1 MIKREL
7 YLKKIRSLIG
17 KDIIKVLTGIRRCGK
32 SSMLKLIID
41 ELIEEGINREN
52 IILINFESA
61 KYMDIDSS
69 AKLNKLIKNLI
80 CDLKGTIYLFFD
92 EIQNVKNWE
101 KLINSYRIDLD
112 AEIFITGSNANLL
125 SGELATL
132 IAGRYIEIKI
142 YPFSFKESL
151 KLKKEYDSK
160 KHGLKKYDSKK
171 HDLKKFF
178 LEYLKYGGMPLVL
191 QLNPNEK
198 IDYLRDL
205 YNSIILKDIVYRNKI
220 REVDLFDKLIKFL
233 MDNIGHTFSAKSI
246 SKFFKSENRI
256 VSRDTI
262 YNYLIFLQDA
272 CLIHKV
278 QREDLIG
285 KKILK
290 IHEKYYF
297 TDHGFNETIAGKNT
311 ENIAQILENIVY
323 MEFLR
328 HGYEIYVGKIN
339 NSEIDFICKKYERT
353 IYVQVSYLLASKKTV
368 EREFNSLLKIK
379 DNHEKIIIS
388 MDEVNFSQKG
398 IKHLNII
405 DFLKSS
411 DF

>member
-1 MIKREL
+1 M
-7 YLKKIRSLIG
+7 SLIG

-32 SSMLKLIID
+32 SSMLELIIN
-41 ELIEEGINREN
+41 ELIDEGVKNEN

-61 KYMDIDSS
+61 KYNDIDSS
-69 AKLNKLIKNLI
+69 TKLNKLIKNLTL
-80 CDLKGTIYLFFD
+80 DLKGTIFLFFD

-101 KLINSYRIDLD
+101 KSINSYRVDLD
-112 AEIFITGSNANLL
+112 AEIFITGSNANLF

-132 IAGRYIEIKI
+132 ISGRYIEIKI

-151 KLKKEYDSK
+151 KLNKNCDE
-160 KHGLKKYDSKK
+160 
-171 HDLKKFF
+171 KKFF
-178 LEYLKYGGMPLVL
+178 IEYLKYGGMPLVL
-191 QLNPNEK
+191 QLNPTEK

-205 YNSIILKDIVYRNKI
+205 YNSIILKDIVYRNNI

-233 MDNIGHTFSAKSI
+233 MDNIGRTFSAKSI

-262 YNYLIFLQDA
+262 YNYLIYLQDA

-278 QREDLIG
+278 QREDIIG

-297 TDHGFNETIAGKNT
+297 TDHGFNETMSGKNT
-311 ENIAQILENIVY
+311 KNIAQILENIVF

-328 HGYEIYVGKIN
+328 RGYEIHVGRLN
-339 NSEIDFICKKYERT
+339 NSEIDFVCKNYERT
-353 IYVQVSYLLASKKTV
+353 IYVQVSYLLASEKTI

-379 DNHEKIIIS
+379 DNHEKIVIT

-398 IKHLNII
+398 IIHLNII
-405 DFLKSS
+405 DFLISN

>member
-7 YLKKIRSLIG
+7 YLKKIMSLIG

-32 SSMLKLIID
+32 SSMLELIIN
-41 ELIEEGINREN
+41 ELIDEGVKNEN

-61 KYMDIDSS
+61 KYNDIDSS
-69 AKLNKLIKNLI
+69 TKLNKLIKNLTL
-80 CDLKGTIYLFFD
+80 DLKGTIFLFFD

-101 KLINSYRIDLD
+101 KSINSYRVDLD
-112 AEIFITGSNANLL
+112 AEIFITGSNANLF

-132 IAGRYIEIKI
+132 ISGRYIEIKI

-151 KLKKEYDSK
+151 KLNKNCDE
-160 KHGLKKYDSKK
+160 
-171 HDLKKFF
+171 KKFF
-178 LEYLKYGGMPLVL
+178 IEYLKYGGMPLVL
-191 QLNPNEK
+191 QLNPTEK

-205 YNSIILKDIVYRNKI
+205 YNSIILKDIVYRNNI

-233 MDNIGHTFSAKSI
+233 MDNIGRTFSAKSI

-262 YNYLIFLQDA
+262 YNYLIYLQDA

-278 QREDLIG
+278 QREDIIG

-297 TDHGFNETIAGKNT
+297 TDHGFNETMSGKNT
-311 ENIAQILENIVY
+311 KNIAQILENIVF

-328 HGYEIYVGKIN
+328 RGYEIHVGRLN
-339 NSEIDFICKKYERT
+339 NSEIDFVCKNYERT
-353 IYVQVSYLLASKKTV
+353 IYVQVSYLLASEKTI

-379 DNHEKIIIS
+379 DNHEKIVIT

-398 IKHLNII
+398 IIHLNII
-405 DFLKSS
+405 DFLISN

>member
-7 YLKKIRSLIG
+7 YLKKIRHLIG
-17 KDIIKVLTGIRRCGK
+17 KDVIKVLTGIRRCGK
-32 SSMLKLIID
+32 SSMLHLIID
-41 ELIEEGINREN
+41 ELIEEGINKDN

-69 AKLNKLIKNLI
+69 TKLNNLI
-80 CDLKGTIYLFFD
+80 ENLTHDLKGPLYLFFD
-92 EIQNVKNWE
+92 EVQNVKNWE
-101 KLINSYRIDLD
+101 KSINSYRIDLD

-132 IAGRYIEIKI
+132 IAGRYVEIKI

-151 KLKKEYDSK
+151 KLKFKDS
-160 KHGLKKYDSKK
+160 DE
-171 HDLKKFF
+171 KKFF
-178 LEYLKYGGMPLVL
+178 MEYLKYGGMPLVL
-191 QLNPNEK
+191 QLNRNEK

-205 YNSIILKDIVYRNKI
+205 YNSIILKDIVYRNNI

-233 MDNIGHTFSAKSI
+233 MDNIGCTFSAKSI
-246 SKFFKSENRI
+246 SKFFKNENRI

-262 YNYLIFLQDA
+262 YNYLIYLQEA

-290 IHEKYYF
+290 IYEKYYF
-297 TDHGFNETIAGKNT
+297 TDHGFNETIAGKNIK
-311 ENIAQILENIVY
+311 NIGQILENIVY

-328 HGYEIYVGKIN
+328 RGYEIYVGKLN
-339 NSEIDFICKKYERT
+339 NVEIDFICKNHEKT
-353 IYVQVSYLLASKKTV
+353 FYVQVSYLLASEKTI

-379 DNHEKIIIS
+379 DNHEKILIT
-388 MDEVNFSQKG
+388 MDEVDFSQKG

-405 DFLKSS
+405 DFLKSN

>member
-7 YLKKIRSLIG
+7 YLKKIRPLIG

-32 SSMLKLIID
+32 SSMLKLIIN
-41 ELIEEGINREN
+41 ELIDIGTNKDN

-61 KYMDIDSS
+61 KYADIDSS
-69 AKLNKLIKNLI
+69 TKLNKLIQNLT

-92 EIQNVKNWE
+92 EIQNVKDWE
-101 KLINSYRIDLD
+101 KSINSYRVDLD
-112 AEIFITGSNANLL
+112 SEIFITGSNANLL

-151 KLKKEYDSK
+151 KLNKD
-160 KHGLKKYDSKK
+160 HNLIKYDTKRFDEK
-171 HDLKKFF
+171 EFF
-178 LEYLKYGGMPLVL
+178 IEYLKYGGMPLVL

-205 YNSIILKDIVYRNKI
+205 YNSIILKDIVYKNNI

-233 MDNIGHTFSAKSI
+233 MDNIGQTFSAKSI
-246 SKFFKSENRI
+246 SKYFKSENR
-256 VSRDTI
+256 VVARDTI
-262 YNYLIFLQDA
+262 YNYLIYLQDA

-311 ENIAQILENIVY
+311 KNIGKILENIVF

-328 HGYEIYVGKIN
+328 RGYEIYIGKLN
-339 NSEIDFICKKYERT
+339 NYEIDFICKNNERT
-353 IYVQVSYLLASKKTV
+353 IYVQVSYLLASEKTI
-368 EREFNSLLKIK
+368 EREFNSLLEIK
-379 DNHEKIIIS
+379 DNYEKILIT
-388 MDEVNFSQKG
+388 MDEVDFSQKG

-405 DFLKSS
+405 DFLKSK